1 MKTAIAV
8 LALLLLTVSA
18 FPSSRHQ
25 SGHHATATAT
35 HHQSASTTTH
45 RHHGY
50 YTNSSGHRV
59 HTPVHAQSAPAG
71 ATAKCGD
78 GTYSFSEHRQGTC
91 SHHGGVSQWMVH

>member
-8 LALLLLTVSA
+8 LAFLSLSVSA
-18 FPSSRHQ
+18 FPGGRNS
-25 SGHHATATAT
+25 SGHHSATAT
-35 HHQSASTTTH
+35 
-45 RHHGY
+45 RHHTATVTTPHRRSY

-59 HTPVHAQSAPAG
+59 HTPIRAQSAPAG

-91 SHHGGVSQWMVH
+91 SHHGGVSQWM

>member
-1 MKTAIAV
+1 MKAAIAV
-8 LALLLLTVSA
+8 LALLSLTVSA
-18 FPSSRHQ
+18 FPSGRHS
-25 SGHHATATAT
+25 SGHHSATATR
-35 HHQSASTTTH
+35 HHTTTATP
-45 RHHGY
+45 HHHNY

-59 HTPVHAQSAPAG
+59 HTPVRAQSVPAG